1 MKKIDE
7 EVEKLQI
14 KFQKDNDSIENKLST
29 LYEKLE
35 REEQQATAT
44 TTDTLISI
52 GTSLLGAFF
61 WKISTY

>member
-1 MKKIDE
+1 MNFQLQDRLNEKIDE

-44 TTDTLISI
+44 TTNPELI
-52 GTSLLGAFF
+52 
-61 WKISTY
+61 